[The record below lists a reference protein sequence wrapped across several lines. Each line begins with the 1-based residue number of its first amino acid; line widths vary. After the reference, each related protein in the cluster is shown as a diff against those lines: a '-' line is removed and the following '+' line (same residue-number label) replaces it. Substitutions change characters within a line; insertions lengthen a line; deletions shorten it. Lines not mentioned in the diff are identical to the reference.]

1 MVLLTLLAACC
12 ASAGAYGLAVAF
24 APANPYRVALAFGVG
39 ALSCFYWFAG
49 PLVVGTAADLLG
61 TEPSAWLQQLSRG
74 VGLALAAAL
83 AASGLVAE
91 RRYQASQRKPAAA
104 GPATSA
110 GPAAFG
116 GALSLKQ
123 RLAQADSAEVTDRQ
137 SGISFQV
144 APDATLLEAIEG
156 AGLKINFGC
165 RAGVC
170 GADPIAICEG
180 TEHLSPPGEDELA
193 TLRRLGLEGRA
204 RLACMCSVNGP
215 VVIDRDPHSA
225 PVSQVIQVVRAPAV
239 DRALQVGLQRVVVV
253 GNGVAGMGVAEALRR
268 RGLPALLGGSLAFTT
283 PAVVIAETFVAAPFF
298 VLAAT
303 ATFRRI
309 DPQLLLAA
317 RSLGASPARVLAEVA
332 VPIAAPGLVAGA
344 AMAWARAL
352 GEFGATLMFAGNM
365 EGRTQTLPLA
375 IYTAFESDLGVARA
389 LSLLLVAIAI
399 AVLGLVRALD
409 PRGERSQ

>member
-1 MVLLTLLAACC
+1 MSARSSGPVLSAALALLAGALVALLAAPLVVLVASTSASDLASAASAPAARAALPLSLATSAMSLAAVVITGTPLAWWLGRSGARAARVVEALTLLPIVLPPSVA
-12 ASAGAYGLAVAF
+12 GLALL
-24 APANPYRVALAFGVG
+24 LAFG
-39 ALSCFYWFAG
+39 
-49 PLVVGTAADLLG
+49 
-61 TEPSAWLQQLSRG
+61 
-74 VGLALAAAL
+74 
-83 AASGLVAE
+83 
-91 RRYQASQRKPAAA
+91 
-104 GPATSA
+104 
-110 GPAAFG
+110 
-116 GALSLKQ
+116 
-123 RLAQADSAEVTDRQ
+123 
-137 SGISFQV
+137 
-144 APDATLLEAIEG
+144 
-156 AGLKINFGC
+156 
-165 RAGVC
+165 
-170 GADPIAICEG
+170 
-180 TEHLSPPGEDELA
+180 
-193 TLRRLGLEGRA
+193 
-204 RLACMCSVNGP
+204 
-215 VVIDRDPHSA
+215 
-225 PVSQVIQVVRAPAV
+225 
-239 DRALQVGLQRVVVV
+239 
-253 GNGVAGMGVAEALRR
+253 R